1 MAASAGRAMNIAA
14 WIPRATYRLQFN
26 REFRF
31 NDATALLPYL
41 NQLGISHC
49 YASPYLKARPGST
62 HGYDIVDHS
71 TINPEVGS
79 WEELEQ
85 FTAALSAVGMGQ
97 ILDIV
102 PNHMGVGSD
111 NVWWL
116 DVLENGRAS
125 RYAAFFD
132 IDWQPSREG
141 LRGKVLLPVLGDTY
155 GAALEKGELKVVFN
169 PQLGNFVLHYF
180 EHFFPLDPHSYAA
193 ILDREGAAKA
203 ALHAEHPAAF
213 SELQSLR
220 TAFNHLPAHHE
231 TSSEKITERG
241 RDKEFFKLHLA
252 DMCARNPNVVNVI
265 QELVRELNGTP
276 GVAASFDALHEL
288 IKVQAF
294 HLAYWRVAADDINY
308 RRFFDVKELA
318 GLRMGQTEVFA
329 ATHHF
334 VFDLVAQ
341 RKIQGLRIDHPDG
354 LSDPGQYFCRLQ
366 QALAQR
372 LGSGQVK
379 TTDKPFYLL
388 IEKILAREEQLPERW
403 PIHGTTG
410 YRFANVVNG
419 LFVHPHGEL
428 PMSRAYAAF
437 IGENLVFD
445 AVLYRA
451 KKLIMKVTLA
461 SELNVL
467 VDELGRIAQARR
479 QTCDFTLHSLRDA
492 LVEVVACFPV
502 YRTYI
507 TADAVSD
514 DDRRYIETA
523 VAEARRRTQ
532 AADLSVFYFVRDAML
547 TTLAQGRSEV
557 YRQSVISFAM
567 HMQQFTSPVMA
578 KGMEDTS
585 FYIYNR
591 LASLNEVGGDPRIF
605 GISVAEFHAVNH
617 TRAAHWPHSM
627 LTTSTHDTKRSEDV
641 RARIDVL
648 SELAGEWRTH
658 LMRWRRLNSP
668 ISQVADGLPVPSPND
683 EYLLYQTLLGVWPL
697 SPPTP
702 GERDALCQRVQNYML
717 KVVREAKNVSS
728 WINPNLAY
736 EAGLQKF
743 IAALFNP
750 KLSRRFLK
758 DFETLYQR
766 VAWCGMLNSLAQL
779 ILKLSVPGV
788 PDIYQ
793 GNAIWDFSL
802 VDPDNRRP
810 VDYAVRRA
818 LLESLVSKHQE
829 GDIES
834 NLNELLRS
842 MPDGCIKLYV
852 TWRLLNLRRQYEALF
867 RDGEY
872 IALQVEGHH
881 AEHICA
887 FARRNT
893 NHAIIVVVQRLVS
906 ALGASQGDLPIG
918 GRWSTTWI
926 KTPMLVS
933 HSSGEDVFSG
943 RHLTAGQKTSGVT
956 RLSAQDVFAV
966 APFSVIDFTLREA
979 A

>member
-1 MAASAGRAMNIAA
+1 MNQAA

-26 REFRF
+26 RDFRF
-31 NDATALLPYL
+31 THATVLLPYL
-41 NQLGISHC
+41 DQLGISHC

-85 FTAALSAVGMGQ
+85 FTAALSAAGMGQ

-169 PQLGNFVLHYF
+169 PQLGNFVLRYF
-180 EHFFPLDPHSYAA
+180 EHFFPLDPRSYAM
-193 ILDREGAAKA
+193 ILDRECPAKA
-203 ALHAEHPAAF
+203 TLHVERPAAF

-220 TAFNHLPAHHE
+220 TAFNHLPEHHE
-231 TSSEKITERG
+231 TRSEKITERE

-252 DMCARNPNVVNVI
+252 DVCTRNPNAVTVI
-265 QELVRELNGTP
+265 QELVRDLNGTP
-276 GVAASFDALHEL
+276 GVAPSFDALHEL
-288 IKVQAF
+288 IKAQAF

-308 RRFFDVKELA
+308 RRFFDVNELA
-318 GLRMGQTEVFA
+318 GLRMGQAEVFA
-329 ATHHF
+329 ATHHLI
-334 VFDLVAQ
+334 FDLVTQ

-354 LSDPGQYFCRLQ
+354 LGDPGQYFCRLQ
-366 QALAQR
+366 QTLAQR
-372 LGSGQVK
+372 LDVGQVE

-388 IEKILAREEQLPERW
+388 IEKILARDEQLPEGW

-410 YRFANVVNG
+410 YRFVNIVNG
-419 LFVHPHGEL
+419 LFVDPRGEVPL
-428 PMSRAYAAF
+428 SRAYAAF

-467 VDELGRIAQARR
+467 VDELGRIAQAGR
-479 QTCDFTLHSLRDA
+479 QTCDFTRHSLRDA
-492 LVEVVACFPV
+492 LMEVVACFPV

-507 TADAVSD
+507 TTDTASD
-514 DDRRYIETA
+514 HDQRYIETA

-532 AADLSVFYFVRDAML
+532 AADLSVFDFVRNAML
-547 TTLAQGRSEV
+547 TSLVQGKSEA
-557 YRQSVISFAM
+557 YRQSVITFAM
-567 HMQQFTSPVMA
+567 HVQQFTSPVMA

-591 LASLNEVGGDPRIF
+591 LVSLNEVGGDPRIF
-605 GISVAEFHAVNH
+605 GISVAEFHTANQN
-617 TRAAHWPHSM
+617 RAAHWPHS
-627 LTTSTHDTKRSEDV
+627 LLATSTHDTKRSEDV

-648 SELAGEWRTH
+648 SEIAGEWRTH
-658 LMRWRRLNSP
+658 LIRWRRLNSP
-668 ISQVADGLPVPSPND
+668 ISQTHDGRPVPSPND

-702 GERDALCQRVQNYML
+702 GDCDALCQRVQNYML
-717 KVVREAKNVSS
+717 KVVREAKTLSS
-728 WINPNLAY
+728 WINPNLTY

-750 KLSRRFLK
+750 KVSRRFLK
-758 DFETLYQR
+758 DFETLHQR
-766 VAWCGMLNSLAQL
+766 VAWGGMLNSLAQL

-793 GNAIWDFSL
+793 GNEIWDFSL

-810 VDYAVRRA
+810 VDYTVRRA
-818 LLESLVSKHQE
+818 LLEQLVRKHRD
-829 GDIES
+829 GDAEA
-834 NLNELLRS
+834 NLNELLRC
-842 MPDGCIKLYV
+842 MPDGRIKLYV
-852 TWRLLNLRRQYEALF
+852 TWRLLNLRRQHEALF

-872 IALQVEGHH
+872 VALHVEGHH

-887 FARRNT
+887 FARRNAT
-893 NHAIIVVVQRLVS
+893 SVIIVVVQRLAS
-906 ALGASQGDLPIG
+906 ALGASQGDLLIG

-926 KTPMLVS
+926 KTPMLAS
-933 HSSGEDVFSG
+933 RSSGEDVLSG
-943 RHLTAGQKTSGVT
+943 RRLTVGNKSN
-956 RLSAQDVFAV
+956 LSAQEVFAV
-966 APFSVIDFTLREA
+966 APFSVLYFSLGADW
-979 A
+979 

>member
-793 GNAIWDFSL
+793 GNEIWDFSL

-834 NLNELLRS
+834 NLNELLSS